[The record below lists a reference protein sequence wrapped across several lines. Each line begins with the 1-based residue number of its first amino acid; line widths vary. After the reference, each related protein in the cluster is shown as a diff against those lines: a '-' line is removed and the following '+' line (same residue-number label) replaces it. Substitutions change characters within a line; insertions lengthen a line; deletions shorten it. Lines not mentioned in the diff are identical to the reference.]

1 MFMILL
7 MQNNTIDSG
16 HYDKLVEQVVTSQ
29 VYLTYIISH
38 GWHMRK
44 FLSHNWEL
52 CRLFAKPHIA
62 LCANCMHLK

>member
-38 GWHMRK
+38 
-44 FLSHNWEL
+44 NWEL